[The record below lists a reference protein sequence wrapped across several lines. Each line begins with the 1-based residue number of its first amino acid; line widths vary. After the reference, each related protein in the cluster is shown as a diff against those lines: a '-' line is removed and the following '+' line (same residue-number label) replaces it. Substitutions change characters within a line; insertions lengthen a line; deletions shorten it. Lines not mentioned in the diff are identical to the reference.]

1 MSNFKTVE
9 AGSPLQKENKFMT
22 EQDLNS
28 EVEEVAPP
36 ESVENE
42 STQRQEPTIDIE
54 AQKRE
59 EIKDRDFRAMRQ
71 RQKELE
77 WEIKQ
82 RDEMLKLM
90 QMQQPQAPQTV
101 AEPEDADEDYIPA
114 GKVKGIARKT
124 MQPLEK
130 KIQELESKLAQQEQQ
145 KLIQNLRSQYSDFDD
160 VVNVDTLEILEK
172 QEPELAATI
181 AQFKDPY
188 KMGLHSYK
196 YIKALGLLEK
206 VPDARHKKE
215 VIQKLEKNAK
225 AIQSPTAYDKRPIAQ
240 AYVST
245 QADNKRLYEEM
256 MGYASKATG
265 F

>member
-1 MSNFKTVE
+1 MS
-9 AGSPLQKENKFMT
+9 

-28 EVEEVAPP
+28 DELEVAPL
-36 ESVENE
+36 ENVDNE
-42 STQRQEPTIDIE
+42 SMQSQDEPQIDVE
-54 AQKRE
+54 AQRRE
-59 EIKDRDFRAMRQ
+59 EAKERDFRALRQ

-77 WEIKQ
+77 WENKQ
-82 RDEMLKLM
+82 KDELLQRLM
-90 QMQQPQAPQTV
+90 QQQQPKA
-101 AEPEDADEDYIPA
+101 AEPIVEPDEPDEDYIPA
-114 GKVKGIARKT
+114 GKVKGIARKAVEPL
-124 MQPLEK
+124 MQE
-130 KIQELESKLAQQEQQ
+130 INELKSKLAQQEQQ
-145 KLIQNLRSQYSDFDD
+145 KLIQSLRSQYSDFDD

-181 AQFKDPY
+181 GQFKDPY

-196 YIKALGLLEK
+196 YIKALGLAEK
-206 VPDARHKKE
+206 VPEARQKKE
-215 VIQKLEKNAK
+215 VVQKLERNAK
-225 AIQSPTAYDKRPIAQ
+225 AVQSPTAYDKRPIAQ

>member
-1 MSNFKTVE
+1 MVE

-28 EVEEVAPP
+28 ENYEVAPQ
-36 ESVENE
+36 ETVNNE
-42 STQRQEPTIDIE
+42 SMQSPETIDVE
-54 AQKRE
+54 AQKRD

-82 RDEMLKLM
+82 KDEMLNKVL
-90 QMQQPQAPQTV
+90 QAQQPAPSQTI
-101 AEPEDADEDYIPA
+101 AEPEDADEDYVPA
-114 GKVKGIARKT
+114 GKVKGIARRT

-145 KLIQNLRSQYSDFDD
+145 KLIQNLRTQYSDFDD

-181 AQFKDPY
+181 ASFKDPY
-188 KMGLHSYK
+188 KMGLHTYK
-196 YIKALGLLEK
+196 YIKALGLLDK
-206 VPDARHKKE
+206 VPDARHKRE
-215 VIQKLEKNAK
+215 VEQKLERNAK
-225 AIQSPTAYDKRPIAQ
+225 AVQSPTAYDKRPMAQ

-245 QADNKRLYEEM
+245 QADNKKLYEEM
-256 MGYASKATG
+256 MGYAAKATG

>member
-1 MSNFKTVE
+1 
-9 AGSPLQKENKFMT
+9 MT

-28 EVEEVAPP
+28 EIEEVAPL
-36 ESVENE
+36 ESVDNE
-42 STQRQEPTIDIE
+42 SMQSPEPIIDIE
-54 AQKRE
+54 AQRRE
-59 EIKDRDFRAMRQ
+59 EIKDRDFRALRQ

-77 WEIKQ
+77 WENKQ
-82 RDEMLKLM
+82 KDELL
-90 QMQQPQAPQTV
+90 QRLLQQQQPQMPQPI
-101 AEPEDADEDYIPA
+101 AEPEEADEDFVPA
-114 GKVKGIARKT
+114 GKVKGIARKAVEPL
-124 MQPLEK
+124 MQE
-130 KIQELESKLAQQEQQ
+130 IQELKSRLAQQEQQ
-145 KLIQNLRSQYSDFDD
+145 KLIQNLRTQYSDFDD

-181 AQFKDPY
+181 ASFKDPY

-215 VIQKLEKNAK
+215 VIQKLERNAK
-225 AIQSPTAYDKRPIAQ
+225 TVQSPTAYDKRPIAQ

-245 QADNKRLYEEM
+245 QADNKKLYEEM
-256 MGYASKATG
+256 MGFASKATG

>member
-1 MSNFKTVE
+1 MVH
-9 AGSPLQKENKFMT
+9 AGLPLQRKNKFMN
-22 EQDLNS
+22 EQDQNS
-28 EVEEVAPP
+28 EEYEVATQETVDD
-36 ESVENE
+36 ESMQSQEE
-42 STQRQEPTIDIE
+42 STVDIE
-54 AQKRE
+54 AQRRE

-90 QMQQPQAPQTV
+90 QQQQQVYAPKQV
-101 AEPEDADEDYIPA
+101 EEPEDADEDYIPA
-114 GKVKGIARKT
+114 GRVKGIARKT
-124 MQPLEK
+124 MQPLEQ
-130 KIQELESKLAQQEQQ
+130 KIQELESKLAQQEQN
-145 KLIQNLRSQYSDFDD
+145 KLIQNLRTQYSDFDD

-181 AQFKDPY
+181 AQIKDSY
-188 KMGLHSYK
+188 KMGLQSYK
-196 YIKALGLLEK
+196 FIKALNLAEK
-206 VPDARHKKE
+206 VPDARRKKE
-215 VIQKLEKNAK
+215 VNQRIEKNAK
-225 AIQSPTAYDKRPIAQ
+225 TVQSPTAYDKRPIAQ

-256 MGYASKATG
+256 MGYAAKANG